1 MKRRCGSIL
10 LMLCTLLLFSGC
22 GSDKETVE
30 LPQTLQITAELPE
43 DYPGEVTAYNL
54 SWYEADEQTVVDAF
68 IHDNSPERVF
78 DDSNSAIGPQYRG
91 IFSDGE
97 EVLNL
102 YSGVVQGGMN
112 YMYRVLGNANIDE
125 WIKKREILDYYLRLQ
140 QPWECIKADLTPRE
154 RGNGSMGEAGQED
167 LDFMS
172 YDDALKDLEDRLT
185 ACSLPGHALIRGEV
199 HTAAVLNKNRDIYN
213 RFAKDRGGEIISE
226 TFTKDDE
233 YYYFEF
239 REILDNIPFCNGQ
252 WAESTFGESGGGS
265 LPSIHAIYNKDGL
278 IEFQAGSM
286 VEPGEAITTEPIVP
300 PEQALK
306 AYVDEYSKAIHFE
319 NSEMIGLE
327 LNYVIVA
334 DSKGLYARPAWVIT
348 TAIEKKAGLGDSTV
362 DFDYTDYEV
371 TAVSAYSGVILERET
386 DMR

>member
-1 MKRRCGSIL
+1 MKRRCGFIL
-10 LMLCTLLLFSGC
+10 LVLCTLLLFSGC
-22 GSDKETVE
+22 GSGKETVE
-30 LPQTLQITAELPE
+30 LPQTLQIMAELPE
-43 DYPGEVTAYNL
+43 DYPQEVTAYNL
-54 SWYEADEQTVVDAF
+54 SWYKTDENTAIDTFMHTDPQ
-68 IHDNSPERVF
+68 EREEQ
-78 DDSNSAIGPQYRG
+78 ATGP
-91 IFSDGE
+91 IFRTYTEDFSE
-97 EVLNL
+97 HLHIYE
-102 YSGVVQGGMN
+102 GVVHGGMDYSYYSPGGADFDSVADTN
-112 YMYRVLGNANIDE
+112 EERYTLM
-125 WIKKREILDYYLRLQ
+125 YYLRRQ
-140 QPWECIKADLTPRE
+140 QPWECINADLTPRE

-172 YDDALKDLEDRLT
+172 YDDALRELEDRLS
-185 ACSLPGHALIRGEV
+185 ACSVPGHALIRGEA
-199 HTAAVLNKNRDIYN
+199 HTAGLLNQNRDIYN
-213 RFAKDRGGEIISE
+213 RFVKDRGSEVISKN
-226 TFTKDDE
+226 FTKDDE

-239 REILDNIPFCNGQ
+239 REILDDIPFCNGQ

-278 IEFQAGSM
+278 IEFHAGSM
-286 VEPGEAITTEPIVP
+286 VESGEAISTEPIIP

-319 NSEMIGLE
+319 NSEIIGLE
-327 LNYVIVA
+327 LNYVIAA

-348 TAIEKKAGLGDSTV
+348 TAIEKKAGQGDSTV

>member
-10 LMLCTLLLFSGC
+10 LTLCTLLLFSGC
-22 GSDKETVE
+22 GSSKETVE
-30 LPQTLQITAELPE
+30 LPQTLQITAELPT
-43 DYPGEVTAYNL
+43 DYPGEVTSYNL
-54 SWYEADEQTVVDAF
+54 SWYETNEQTAVDALM
-68 IHDNSPERVF
+68 HDDSPERVL

-91 IFSDGE
+91 IFGGGE

-102 YSGVVQGGMN
+102 YSGVVQGGMD
-112 YMYRVLGNANIDE
+112 YSYQSLGYANID
-125 WIKKREILDYYLRLQ
+125 KKREILDNYLRRQ
-140 QPWECIKADLTPRE
+140 QPWECINADLTPRE

-172 YDDALKDLEDRLT
+172 YDDALRELEDRLS
-185 ACSLPGHALIRGEV
+185 ACSVPGHGLIRGEA
-199 HTAAVLNKNRDIYN
+199 HTAGLLNQNRDIYN
-213 RFAKDRGGEIISE
+213 RFVKDRGGEVISKS
-226 TFTKDDE
+226 FTKDDE

-239 REILDNIPFCNGQ
+239 REILDGIPFCNGQ

-278 IEFQAGSM
+278 IEFHAGSM
-286 VEPGEAITTEPIVP
+286 VEPGEAITTEPVIP

-319 NSEMIGLE
+319 DSEIIGLE

-348 TAIEKKAGLGDSTV
+348 TAIEKKAGQGDSTV